1 MPKKAKQEFGYKPH
15 VAQPYRLKLSVG
27 HLRAALEGLPDD
39 MMIGP
44 EYVTH
49 VPDAWPS
56 IALRSFGVETGEDGH
71 RRFCFG
77 IEPIALDD
85 EDAWAEIE
93 KEDKRERARYD
104 RYHTPKKK
112 KKPKQKP
119 E

>member
-1 MPKKAKQEFGYKPH
+1 MKTHKHAVGYKPY

-39 MMIGP
+39 MMVGP

-49 VPDAWPS
+49 VPDEWPV
-56 IALRSFGVETGEDGH
+56 IVLQSFGVDTNADGH

-77 IEPIALDD
+77 IEPIAL
-85 EDAWAEIE
+85 EDAEAMAEVE
-93 KEDKRERARYD
+93 KSALRERARYD

-112 KKPKQKP
+112 PKKKS